1 MNRKDIKSKIHD
13 LLILK
18 DDENNYHLFGKYVI
32 SFQDE
37 VYVVTVLDEDY
48 TDTYTFSSLKH
59 AVTWCVF
66 EKNKKL
72 KEIKRLVELD
82 NFISSLDVNIAQ
94 HKRLVRD
101 PSKSIQLR
109 HIYMAKLYEE
119 KLKKQAAL
127 RELHEYVTISKHL
140 QTKKFVENVG
150 K

>member
-18 DDENNYHLFGKYVI
+18 DEEGNYHLFGKYI
-32 SFQDE
+32 IAFQNDL
-37 VYVVTVLDEDY
+37 YNVTVLDEDY
-48 TDTYTFSSLKH
+48 VDTYAFSSLKH

-66 EKNKKL
+66 EKNRKL

-82 NFISSLDVNIAQ
+82 SFISSLDVNIAQ
-94 HKRLVRD
+94 HKKLVRD
-101 PSKSIQLR
+101 PSKSMQLR
-109 HIYMAKLYEE
+109 HIYMAKLCEE

-127 RELHEYVTISKHL
+127 HELHEYVTISKYL